1 MKTIVVTLLL
11 TFLFVSCTSEKEVV
25 KDTES
30 PINNSWALE
39 TGSWD
44 EITDTSV
51 LPEKKIYTSK
61 KGNKV
66 TVNENIEWTKISSP
80 LTLTGKIPTNWVF
93 EAVFWVWLYTSSWEV
108 IKQHY
113 GTANIWDENQEV
125 ILPEVDFIVDFEFD
139 ASQYEWI
146 SWYIELRND
155 NPSGLPENDD
165 NIRIPVIF

>member
-1 MKTIVVTLLL
+1 MKTIILIFTLAFLL
-11 TFLFVSCTSEKEVV
+11 ISCSKKEEVI
-25 KDTES
+25 T
-30 PINNSWALE
+30 PINTSWSLE

-44 EITDTSV
+44 EITDTPV
-51 LPEKKIYTSK
+51 IPEKKIYTSK

-66 TVNENIEWTKISSP
+66 TVNENVEGMKISSP

-125 ILPEVDFIVDFEFD
+125 ILPEVDFVVDFEYD
-139 ASQYEWI
+139 ANQYEWV

-155 NPSGLPENDD
+155 NPSGLPENED
-165 NIRIPVIF
+165 NIRIPVTF